1 MNTRKRNPQKSCCG
15 SDRWSILLTLV
26 LSVAAFG
33 QTPQNDLPQPYKT
46 SRDWGKP
53 PNGVPW
59 AAVTSIEV
67 EKNGNVIVIHRCK
80 DNSCS
85 GRTEPPILRFDP
97 KGKLLKAWGEGMFEF
112 PHGTTLDPQG
122 NLWVTDAHIGNG
134 KGYQVFKFSPEG
146 KVLMTLGKAGV
157 ASAEPGLFDEPTDV
171 VVNSRGEIF
180 ISEGHSGGTKGNDR
194 IQKFDKNGKFLK
206 MWGTTGSGPENL
218 HSPHSMAFDSKGR
231 LFVADRDNN
240 RIQIFDQE
248 GRLLDS
254 WKQWSRPSGL
264 FIAPDDT
271 MYVADSES
279 WGPDNPGWKKGI
291 RIGSA
296 KDGSVKYFIEDMESM
311 TQDHSGAE
319 SVGVDKAGNVYGGVV
334 RRQMLERHTKK

>member
-1 MNTRKRNPQKSCCG
+1 MHRT
-15 SDRWSILLTLV
+15 LLAMVDALAIAWGV
-26 LSVAAFG
+26 DPL
-33 QTPQNDLPQPYKT
+33 NDLPQPYKT
-46 SRDWGKP
+46 SRDWAKP
-53 PNGVPW
+53 PGGIPW
-59 AAVTSIEV
+59 AAVTAIEV
-67 EKNGNVIVIHRCK
+67 APDGGVYVIHRCK
-80 DNSCS
+80 DNNCS
-85 GRTEPPILRFDP
+85 GRPEPPILKFDRT
-97 KGKLLKAWGEGMFEF
+97 GKLIKAWGEGMFEF
-112 PHGTTLDPQG
+112 PHGSTLDRQG
-122 NLWVTDAHIGNG
+122 NLWVTDEHIGNG

-171 VVNSRGEIF
+171 LVAPNGDIF
-180 ISEGHSGGTKGNDR
+180 VTEGHSGGTKGNDR
-194 IQKFDKNGKFLK
+194 VSKFNKDGKFLK
-206 MWGTTGSGPENL
+206 SWGSTGSGNENFK
-218 HSPHSMAFDSKGR
+218 SPHTIAMDSRGR
-231 LFVADRDNN
+231 LLIGDRDNN

-248 GRLLDS
+248 GKYLET
-254 WKQWSRPSGL
+254 WKQWSRPSAI

-296 KDGSVKYFIEDMESM
+296 KDGSVKYFIEDMEST

-319 SVGVDKAGNVYGGVV
+319 SVSVDKDGNVYGGVV